1 MIRAVAEVSLGAA
14 LLIYD
19 KAWDWLVALVTPAP
33 KGSTLR
39 QRYPPAPGAF
49 VTHYSSIDL
58 PDEAFVD
65 RPRCYRC
72 NSHRSGRHE

>member
-1 MIRAVAEVSLGAA
+1 MIRAAAELLLGVT

-19 KAWDWLVALVTPAP
+19 SWWSWIVALVTPAP

-58 PDEAFVD
+58 PDEAFVKH
-65 RPRCYRC
+65 PRRY
-72 NSHRSGRHE
+72 